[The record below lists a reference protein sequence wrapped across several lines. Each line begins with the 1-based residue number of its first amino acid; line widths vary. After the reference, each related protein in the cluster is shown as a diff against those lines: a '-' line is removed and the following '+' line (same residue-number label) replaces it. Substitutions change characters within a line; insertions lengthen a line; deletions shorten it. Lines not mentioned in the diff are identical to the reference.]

1 MLEET
6 RRLRERQRRG
16 REGEEVCP
24 LGIYSPETKRKRE
37 RKRNEEKRRKRE
49 ERKNRDFIFA
59 HTYQNERG
67 RRRVAS
73 SSLSS
78 LSSCNF
84 DLYIYIYT
92 HTNTQTHTH
101 THIHTKRYICIHKRL
116 YVYCIILQVRNVSTR
131 FQTIYR
137 FLRLPTKKKKKISSL
152 FFLPIPRILFPT
164 SFELQLYLQPS
175 STYFVSL

>member
-1 MLEET
+1 MAIYVHARVYRRGSGEAWAEPSIILNALFLFRDNVTSVLEET

-92 HTNTQTHTH
+92 HTQTRRSVQ
-101 THIHTKRYICIHKRL
+101 KDDYAWCGYIVKRL
-116 YVYCIILQVRNVSTR
+116 
-131 FQTIYR
+131 
-137 FLRLPTKKKKKISSL
+137 
-152 FFLPIPRILFPT
+152 
-164 SFELQLYLQPS
+164 
-175 STYFVSL
+175 